1 MDFPKNTEF
10 NLRFVYLRLYKG
22 ESTKNGDTALV
33 VCTGDI
39 GLIIIY
45 LKISKFKLIFTFYF
59 FVNAKHT

>member
-33 VCTGDI
+33 MCTPDI

-45 LKISKFKLIFTFYF
+45 LKISKFKPI
-59 FVNAKHT
+59 N